1 MPVIAV
7 VNRKGG
13 SGKST
18 IATHIAAYCAHQQ
31 LNVMLGDVDRQ
42 QSTRSWLKLREQ
54 RHPQAKPILGWA
66 ISQSSALRA
75 PRGVSH
81 VVLDTPGGLYGLDL
95 ARVVMFADAIIMPIC
110 NSVFDRDSAAQCW
123 DELKLLPRIA
133 TGRCKLAVV
142 GMRVDHRTLDSA
154 ALTQWAS
161 SRGLPYVGALRD
173 APVYVQCIEQGVTL
187 FDLPPEVVSDDLAQW
202 QPILD
207 WLNPMLHPAP
217 SAVATAAA
225 PSSPQPHAGMGTGA
239 AGVGSATRARVGSL
253 QPAQQSL
260 IAGERLAPRPAAA
273 PIAQAA
279 PEKRGGLLASLGLS
293 GLWRRK

>member
-18 IATHIAAYCAHQQ
+18 IATHIAAYCTHQ
-31 LNVMLGDVDRQ
+31 NIDVMLGDVDRQ

-66 ISQSSALRA
+66 VNQSSALRA
-75 PRGVSH
+75 PTGVSH

-95 ARVVMFADAIIMPIC
+95 ARIVMFADAIIVPIC

-123 DELKLLPRIA
+123 DELKLLPRIS

-154 ALTQWAS
+154 TLTQWAHE
-161 SRGLPYVGALRD
+161 RGLPYLGALRN
-173 APVYVQCIEQGVTL
+173 APIYVQCIEQGVTL
-187 FDLPPEVVSDDLAQW
+187 FDLPQETVSQDLLQW
-202 QPILD
+202 HPIVD
-207 WLNPMLHPAP
+207 WLKPVLFPAALTT
-217 SAVATAAA
+217 SQSV
-225 PSSPQPHAGMGTGA
+225 QPPRQISMGNETIM
-239 AGVGSATRARVGSL
+239 SARVGSL
-253 QPAQQSL
+253 QPVQQSL
-260 IAGERLAPRPAAA
+260 VQGERLAQKPTYAPTQPA
-273 PIAQAA
+273 P
-279 PEKRGGLLASLGLS
+279 PEKRGGLLEALGIPSFL
-293 GLWRRK
+293 RRK

>member
-18 IATHIAAYCAHQQ
+18 IATHVAAYCAQQ
-31 LNVMLGDVDRQ
+31 NIGVMLGDVDRQ

-66 ISQSSALRA
+66 VNQSSALRA
-75 PRGVSH
+75 PTGVSH

-95 ARVVMFADAIIMPIC
+95 ARVVMFADAILMPIC
-110 NSVFDRDSAAQCW
+110 NSVFDRDSAAQCY

-142 GMRVDHRTLDSA
+142 GMRVDNRTLDSA
-154 ALTQWAS
+154 ALMQWTHQ
-161 SRGLPYVGALRD
+161 RGLPYLGALRD
-173 APVYVQCIEQGVTL
+173 AATYVQCIEQGVTI
-187 FDLPPEVVSDDLAQW
+187 FDLPRETVSQDLAQW

-207 WLNPMLHPAP
+207 WIQPTLFPPPPEAPLIPARQL
-217 SAVATAAA
+217 SMGNDAVK
-225 PSSPQPHAGMGTGA
+225 S
-239 AGVGSATRARVGSL
+239 ARVGSL
-253 QPAQQSL
+253 QPTQQSL
-260 IAGERLAPRPAAA
+260 VQGERLAQKPLEHMTGLDFEPSHFTR
-273 PIAQAA
+273 
-279 PEKRGGLLASLGLS
+279 EKRGGFMEAIGFPNFL
-293 GLWRRK
+293 RRK

>member
-18 IATHIAAYCAHQQ
+18 IATHIAAYCAHE
-31 LNVMLGDVDRQ
+31 NIGVMLGDVDRQ

-66 ISQSSALRA
+66 VNQSSALRA
-75 PRGVSH
+75 PTGVSH

-123 DELKLLPRIA
+123 EELKILPRIA

-142 GMRVDHRTLDSA
+142 GMRVDNRTLDSA
-154 ALTQWAS
+154 ALTQWATV
-161 SRGLPYVGALRD
+161 RGLPYLGALRD
-173 APVYVQCIEQGVTL
+173 APTYVQCIEQGVTL
-187 FDLPPEVVSDDLAQW
+187 FDLPKETVNEDLTQW
-202 QPILD
+202 SPIID
-207 WLNPMLHPAP
+207 WLKPVFYPAAPAP
-217 SAVATAAA
+217 A
-225 PSSPQPHAGMGTGA
+225 PVPGLSRQISIGNEVMG
-239 AGVGSATRARVGSL
+239 SARVGSL
-253 QPAQQSL
+253 QPVQQNL
-260 IAGERLAPRPAAA
+260 VQGDRLSQKTTYVPPAATE
-273 PIAQAA
+273 PS
-279 PEKRGGLLASLGLS
+279 KRGGLLEALGIPSFL
-293 GLWRRK
+293 RRK

>member
-18 IATHIAAYCAHQQ
+18 IATHIAAYCTHQ
-31 LNVMLGDVDRQ
+31 NIGVMLGDVDRQ

-66 ISQSSALRA
+66 VNQSSALRA
-75 PRGVSH
+75 PTGVSH

-123 DELKLLPRIA
+123 DELKILPRIS

-154 ALTQWAS
+154 ALTQWANE
-161 SRGLPYVGALRD
+161 RGLPYLGALRD
-173 APVYVQCIEQGVTL
+173 APTYVQCIEQGVTL
-187 FDLPPEVVSDDLAQW
+187 FDLPKETVSQDLAEW
-202 QPILD
+202 QPIVD
-207 WLNPMLHPAP
+207 WLDPVFFPPPPTVNHP
-217 SAVATAAA
+217 VQ
-225 PSSPQPHAGMGTGA
+225 QPRQIGIGNETIM
-239 AGVGSATRARVGSL
+239 SARVGSL
-253 QPAQQSL
+253 QPVQQSL
-260 IAGERLAPRPAAA
+260 VQGERLAQKPTYAPVSPAT
-273 PIAQAA
+273 
-279 PEKRGGLLASLGLS
+279 PEKRGGLLEALGIPSFL
-293 GLWRRK
+293 RRK